1 MKPKTLFIA
10 NALVSLP
17 FGIGSVLAPH
27 LFLSLFGATL
37 GPAGAYMMQFAGA
50 WLIGI
55 GLLTWLTRNAA
66 QSEAGRGIA
75 LALLVAYL
83 VALVVSVLGQLAG
96 VLNVLGWMPV
106 AIQVFFAAGLGYGL
120 LAERANAVAAPRR
133 A

>member
-1 MKPKTLFIA
+1 MKLKSLFIA
-10 NALVSLP
+10 NTIVSVP

-37 GPAGAYMMQFAGA
+37 GPAGALMMQHGGA

-55 GLLTWLTRNAA
+55 GLVTWFSRNAA
-66 QSEAGRGIA
+66 ESEAGRGIA
-75 LALLVAYL
+75 QALLIAYA
-83 VALVVSVLGQLAG
+83 VALVVSVRGQLTG

-106 AIQVFFAAGLGYGL
+106 AIQVFFAAGFGYFL
-120 LAERANAVAAPRR
+120 LAERRAVAPGARR